1 MSFEKKYSQWKD
13 YEVLGVKYKFAV
25 ICTVCRD
32 AFYWYLIS
40 EMDSPNS
47 PTNEGTSDAGKQN
60 GATQKHKKG
69 GQSSARQRYKM
80 GKT

>member
-1 MSFEKKYSQWKD
+1 
-13 YEVLGVKYKFAV
+13 
-25 ICTVCRD
+25 
-32 AFYWYLIS
+32 
-40 EMDSPNS
+40 MDSPNS

-80 GKT
+80 GKTWNGNTNVDNGIFFILTACFLTWKW